1 MPDIGERIYK
11 LRVQNNMS
19 QDALAQA
26 LNVSRQA
33 VSKWENNV
41 SIPDLDKI
49 AALSRLFSVTTDEL
63 IKGEIP
69 PEINAPNE
77 KETIII
83 SDNDSGFS
91 KRKVTQILGIILI
104 VLGFVS
110 AVLVMVLT
118 WQLWIVALLSLVAVD
133 GVVLLVSQKR
143 PWLMLCFTNLIIL
156 LVVLLVLLRN
166 FSVTRRQTDL
176 QVQEEIY
183 SVEPDV
189 SMIVE

>member
-1 MPDIGERIYK
+1 MPNIGERIYT
-11 LRVQNNMS
+11 LRVQHNMS

-26 LNVSRQA
+26 LDVSRQA

-49 AALSRLFSVTTDEL
+49 AALSSLFSVTTDEL
-63 IKGEIP
+63 IKGEKP
-69 PEINAPNE
+69 LESNTTNE
-77 KETIII
+77 KETLII
-83 SDNDSGFS
+83 SDSDSGFS

-110 AVLVMVLT
+110 AVLVMTLT
-118 WQLWIVALLSLVAVD
+118 WQLWIAAALSLVAVD
-133 GVVLLVSQKR
+133 GVVLLISQKR
-143 PWLMLCFTNLIIL
+143 PWLKLCLVN
-156 LVVLLVLLRN
+156 LVVLLIVMLVLLRN
-166 FSVTRRQTDL
+166 FSVTRRQDDL

-189 SMIVE
+189 SMTFE